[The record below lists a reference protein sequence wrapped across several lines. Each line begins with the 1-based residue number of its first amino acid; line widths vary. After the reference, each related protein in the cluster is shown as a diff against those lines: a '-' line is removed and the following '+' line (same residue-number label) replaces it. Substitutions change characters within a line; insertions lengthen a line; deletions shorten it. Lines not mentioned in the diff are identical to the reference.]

1 MYLNLVFDKFDD
13 LPSSTPKLLQQA
25 PNTTCITFS
34 RLMKSLRP
42 LPSHDLIDASF
53 RYSLS
58 RNATT
63 HLSVLP
69 RPLDAKRLIIVYQIT
84 WFSRNTRV
92 LAYHALSPPL
102 SLFLVFLS
110 STSAYLAASISPIL
124 QNTWNETLVN
134 VIQYKI
140 SRSSYEQE
148 DKLIEQ
154 QFRSFIY
161 SSHTWENAVPRFEK
175 IINIQSVQVLWTK
188 LVYTWR
194 NYRLAIEHI

>member
-13 LPSSTPKLLQQA
+13 LPSSTPRLLQQA
-25 PNTTCITFS
+25 PSTTCITFS

-84 WFSRNTRV
+84 WFSRNTSV
-92 LAYHALSPPL
+92 LAYHAPSPPL

-110 STSAYLAASISPIL
+110 LTALISPIL